1 MDSMMIESNIRFLSR
16 MELIY
21 TCISKL
27 AIYFDKN
34 YPNKIPDDL
43 KHYTDS
49 NDYNRI
55 FYHQLNDGLEST
67 FNFSTLIS
75 SVEIN
80 IIKDDDYRYEPSIV
94 KTLLVNQLGGAN
106 A

>member
-1 MDSMMIESNIRFLSR
+1 MVGMDDN
-16 MELIY
+16 
-21 TCISKL
+21 
-27 AIYFDKN
+27 
-34 YPNKIPDDL
+34 
-43 KHYTDS
+43 
-49 NDYNRI
+49 
-55 FYHQLNDGLEST
+55 GLEST

-94 KTLLVNQLGGAN
+94 KTWLVNQLGGPN